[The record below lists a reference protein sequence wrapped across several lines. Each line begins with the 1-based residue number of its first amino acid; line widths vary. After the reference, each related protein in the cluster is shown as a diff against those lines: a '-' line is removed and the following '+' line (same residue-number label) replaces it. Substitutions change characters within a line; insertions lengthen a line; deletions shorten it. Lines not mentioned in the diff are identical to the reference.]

1 MQSRFAYL
9 DILRVIAV
17 ALVMFGHYVSVG
29 GGATSI
35 PGIIND
41 QYPLPLF
48 DQTSWS
54 LWKFEIFMIES
65 FSTQT
70 AILGVTLFFIIT
82 GYLMPMM
89 LERYTRSD
97 FLVNRFFRIFPV
109 LFVALGI
116 IGLFVWMA
124 QGLVFGVSSYISSFT
139 LTYLVVG
146 AFPITGVLWT
156 LVIEVLF
163 YMCAAVIGRFSVYKL
178 FVFQALILGVVI
190 ISVKIPDSYYLTL
203 VASQVKYM
211 MLICI
216 GSAVYL
222 AEKETSWQNK
232 FSLVFGAL
240 VLAYL
245 AFQFYKVGHEDVS
258 TYNNLGTQVL
268 ALGMFLFFGLISR
281 FDILH
286 KLPRPIYWMAD
297 LVYPIY
303 LLHAAIGLGTM
314 ALVRSFTNSPYVML
328 VAAIAAAISAS
339 WLLHRYVEVPGISL
353 GRSYAQRLKVTA
365 SA

>member
-1 MQSRFAYL
+1 
-9 DILRVIAV
+9 
-17 ALVMFGHYVSVG
+17 
-29 GGATSI
+29 
-35 PGIIND
+35 
-41 QYPLPLF
+41 
-48 DQTSWS
+48 
-54 LWKFEIFMIES
+54 MIKS

-70 AILGVTLFFIIT
+70 AILGVTLFFMIT
-82 GYLMPMM
+82 GYLMPLM
-89 LERYTRSD
+89 LERYKRID

-109 LFVALGI
+109 LFVALGV
-116 IGLFVWMA
+116 IGLFVWMT
-124 QGLVFGVSSYISSFT
+124 QGLVFGVSSYVASFT

-146 AFPITGVLWT
+146 VVPIAGVLWT

-163 YMCAAVIGRFSVYKL
+163 YMCAAVIGKFSIYKL
-178 FVFQALILGVVI
+178 FAFQALILGIVVV
-190 ISVKIPDSYYLTL
+190 SVKVPDSYYFTL

-211 MLICI
+211 MFICV

-222 AEKETSWQNK
+222 AEKEESWQNK
-232 FSLVFGAL
+232 VFLVFGAL

-245 AFQFYKVGHEDVS
+245 AFQLYKFGHEDVS

-268 ALGMFLFFGLISR
+268 ALTMFLFFGFISK

-314 ALVRSFTNSPYVML
+314 AFVRSFTNNPYLML
-328 VAAIAAAISAS
+328 VTAISAAVFAS
-339 WLLHRYVEVPGISL
+339 WLLHRYVEVPGISI
-353 GRSYAQRLKVTA
+353 GRSYAQRFKVTV
-365 SA
+365 SS